1 MPTGK
6 IPSIVASAGPTK
18 AELLESAE
26 VLFTSA
32 QSVIESGGR
41 DEDILHTLWA
51 KSSGNLPLNT
61 PDGQLN
67 ALTLTRWAE
76 NGYPQ
81 VTMGHK
87 FAAALLVTNVEGA
100 VLDEVRPPWNGFLI
114 EVPSGLLEI
123 YNNALDEYRPI
134 VRILVA
140 RHSSSRV
147 SAGSMAWMYIAFTD
161 SSITIWRFGVST
173 RELLP
178 ERMGT
183 FSPDRDPTLV
193 ELTDQDERVTSLIGR
208 LIINVCLTMNDPS
221 MVKEIGKS
229 SKKSTPP
236 RRRPGELPAVRTFQI
251 GKPITMDFRNEVQ
264 TYVRYGTAARRQ
276 INIQVLVAGHF
287 KHVVHGKGRQLRRWQ
302 WIEPYWK
309 GDVEAP
315 ILIRP
320 HKIDEDS

>member
-1 MPTGK
+1 MPVP
-6 IPSIVASAGPTK
+6 IAAVGPTK
-18 AELLESAE
+18 TELIQSAE
-26 VLFTSA
+26 ALFRIA
-32 QSVIESGGR
+32 QPVIEAGGG
-41 DEDILHTLWA
+41 DADIVHAVWDRFP
-51 KSSGNLPLNT
+51 SMPLTT

-67 ALTLTRWAE
+67 ALALTRWAE

-100 VLDEVRPPWNGFLI
+100 VLDEVRPPWSGFLI

-123 YNNALDEYRPI
+123 YNNALGEYRPI
-134 VRILVA
+134 TRILVA
-140 RHSSSRV
+140 QHASRLV
-147 SAGSMAWMYIAFTD
+147 GTGAMAWMYIAFTD

-183 FSPDRDPTLV
+183 FSPERDPTLV

-208 LIINVCLTMNDPS
+208 LIVNTCLTMNDPS
-221 MVKEIGKS
+221 MVKETGKRS
-229 SKKSTPP
+229 TKSTTS

-251 GKPITMDFRNEVQ
+251 GKPITLDFRKEVLAYSRDGA
-264 TYVRYGTAARRQ
+264 TARRQ

-287 KHVVHGKGRQLRRWQ
+287 RHVLYGPKRAQRRLQ

-320 HKIDEDS
+320 HKIDEF